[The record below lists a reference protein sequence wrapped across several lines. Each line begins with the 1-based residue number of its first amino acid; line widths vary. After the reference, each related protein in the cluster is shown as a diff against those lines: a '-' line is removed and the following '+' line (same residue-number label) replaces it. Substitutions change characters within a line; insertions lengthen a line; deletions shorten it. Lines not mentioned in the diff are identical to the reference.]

1 MSQYVVLAIG
11 NVLLTDDGVGAKVLD
26 RLQRSRSVP
35 ADTRVIDGG
44 TLGFSLAG
52 EFDDC
57 DGLIVVDASHM
68 SATPGTV
75 RCFDGDAMDEQL
87 QRSGRS
93 VHEVGL
99 SDLLDMARLT
109 GQLPPH
115 RVLIGI
121 EPEKVEWGETLSPK
135 VAAAVP
141 VAAGMVVELLNSW
154 RGVAPGVSRPDA
166 SRPAGG
172 MVL

>member
-1 MSQYVVLAIG
+1 MSQYLVLAIG
-11 NVLLTDDGVGAKVLD
+11 NTLLADDGVGAKVLEQ
-26 RLQRSRSVP
+26 LQRSRSIP
-35 ADTRVIDGG
+35 ADTRAVDGG

-68 SATPGTV
+68 RAEPGTV
-75 RCFDGDAMDEQL
+75 RCFDGDEMDEQL
-87 QRSGRS
+87 QSSGRS

-99 SDLLDMARLT
+99 SDLLDIARLT
-109 GQLPPH
+109 GRLPRH

-121 EPEKVEWGETLSPK
+121 EPDKVAWGETLSPQ

-141 VAAGMVVELLNSW
+141 VAAGMVGELLDSW
-154 RGVAPGVSRPDA
+154 RGVALGALRPE
-166 SRPAGG
+166 SSQPAGG
-172 MVL
+172 IVL